1 MEFMFYDPWSDL
13 CKVRSQLK
21 RLQDEIYDPWY
32 DDEEEQ
38 EEGEEGTEAP
48 EQKKQKKAIEAKK
61 DGGDDDKAKT
71 VVPIAMDTKKKS
83 SGPLAVMKRKDIWWP
98 AVDLKETKEGYELHA
113 ELPGVKKED
122 VHIELHGQGANKRL
136 VVSGKKAAEE
146 KKEGEHWHRVER
158 SFGEFKRAFTVP
170 ADTMPGDIKA
180 KFEDGM
186 LRVNFP
192 KPKPTEPVK
201 IAIN

>member
-38 EEGEEGTEAP
+38 EEEEEGTEAP